1 MILICVSFQFIW
13 RLFFRAI
20 GVWVPHGTTGSS
32 ELVANGAAIPCME
45 ISLAFKFWTQRVRIP
60 ALESHFNG
68 LSLFGM
74 GASFVSE
81 MVIPYF
87 QATGQIAM

>member
-1 MILICVSFQFIW
+1 MLPLGREENYPAPAESLHFGW
-13 RLFFRAI
+13 PEFR
-20 GVWVPHGTTGSS
+20 
-32 ELVANGAAIPCME
+32 
-45 ISLAFKFWTQRVRIP
+45 TQRVRIP

-87 QATGQIAM
+87 QSAGQIAM

>member
-1 MILICVSFQFIW
+1 VQPILQLLLDSIAQALERKHLYVGYPGRHRRKACISHTQNFQ
-13 RLFFRAI
+13 
-20 GVWVPHGTTGSS
+20 
-32 ELVANGAAIPCME
+32 
-45 ISLAFKFWTQRVRIP
+45 TQRVRIP
-60 ALESHFNG
+60 ALVSHFNG

-87 QATGQIAM
+87 QSAGQIAM

>member
-1 MILICVSFQFIW
+1 MSYTTVVFGLATLTSGIQDSTGRKPAFAYPE
-13 RLFFRAI
+13 FR
-20 GVWVPHGTTGSS
+20 
-32 ELVANGAAIPCME
+32 
-45 ISLAFKFWTQRVRIP
+45 TQRVRIP

-81 MVIPYF
+81 IF
-87 QATGQIAM
+87 D

>member
-1 MILICVSFQFIW
+1 MVVDLYITQALERKLLDVRYSGRYRRKACISHIQN
-13 RLFFRAI
+13 FR
-20 GVWVPHGTTGSS
+20 
-32 ELVANGAAIPCME
+32 
-45 ISLAFKFWTQRVRIP
+45 TQRVRIP

-87 QATGQIAM
+87 QSAGQIAM